1 MEPNAIDGWVR
12 EPNVGFSQV
21 GYLPSQPKIAVVE
34 LDKRDKMCSNASV
47 YKVNADGSSSKAFT
61 GKVSMWG
68 PYYKYNYAKF
78 DFSDLRESGV
88 YYIQYGDVKTNNF
101 IIDTT
106 VYDKIT
112 DATTDVWIPIHM
124 NHMHVKEGYRVWHGE
139 PFKEGYLQAPTN
151 TDHFDLHG
159 QGPTTDTKYKAL
171 ELILTQCR
179 RIFRRR

>member
-1 MEPNAIDGWVR
+1 MSTGHEMLFAPEDPSRTVKITSEGADLKLYDGRMIAQNGWFVLRSILPAGKTGKVFSWRVEPNAIDGWVR

-78 DFSDLRESGV
+78 DLSLPKS
-88 YYIQYGDVKTNNF
+88 
-101 IIDTT
+101 
-106 VYDKIT
+106 
-112 DATTDVWIPIHM
+112 
-124 NHMHVKEGYRVWHGE
+124 
-139 PFKEGYLQAPTN
+139 
-151 TDHFDLHG
+151 
-159 QGPTTDTKYKAL
+159 
-171 ELILTQCR
+171 
-179 RIFRRR
+179 